1 MEPMSPLVT
10 KPASV
15 AGAGRRAQVA
25 IGVFAALVV
34 GLAYGYGTKPA
45 AAGSAQST
53 AAATV
58 TPVRNTTVICPMVT
72 GQGDADF
79 AAITP
84 AGAGA
89 GTPGGGDAATVT
101 AFNSKTPAIPLKG
114 IATLGTATGLSGQPA
129 NLNNESVPMVA
140 QATGA
145 YAPGFTV
152 TETLNSTGT
161 GTDHGLA
168 ATPCTA
174 PDTDYWF
181 IGAASDAKSALLNLY
196 NSDQIAAEVNLSA
209 YTLNGPV
216 ASALMQTDQGLLVQP
231 ASQYTQPV
239 DLTALSNGT
248 PTPLAV
254 HLTTT
259 AGRVAAALL
268 DSEQNTGRDF
278 ILAQKPAAHLVIPG
292 IPAPTAN
299 PAAKM
304 KLQLTLLAPTTD
316 TDVTL
321 HWIGGSTITPNVT
334 VPHLSA
340 GKVQQV
346 DLSGVPVSGEAAALQ
361 VDSANNVPLIAEI
374 RVTAEGGAD
383 SAYLSPVAAL
393 AGESVVAGDTNGSV
407 VQLTNTATKDAQV
420 KVTIEGSG
428 DPAPQTVTVPA
439 GSTKAVQLQA
449 PAGAASFAVSVDP
462 MGGAPSVFAA
472 RIMTAAGGL
481 LTIQPMSTA
490 LETVDVPP
498 VRSDLSGAVPQA
510 H

>member
-10 KPASV
+10 RPAAV

-34 GLAYGYGTKPA
+34 GLAYGYSAKP
-45 AAGSAQST
+45 AAGSAQS
-53 AAATV
+53 AAASTP

-79 AAITP
+79 TAITP
-84 AGAGA
+84 AGTGA
-89 GTPGGGDAATVT
+89 PGGSDAATVT
-101 AFNSKTPAIPLKG
+101 AFNGKSPAIALKG
-114 IATLGTATGLSGQPA
+114 TAALGTADGLSGEPA
-129 NLNNESVPMVA
+129 NLNNESVPVVA

-145 YAPGFTV
+145 YAPGYTV
-152 TETLNSTGT
+152 TETLISTGN
-161 GTDHGLA
+161 GTQHGLA
-168 ATPCTA
+168 STPCTA

-181 IGAASDAKSALLNLY
+181 IGSAADAKSALLNMY

-209 YTLNGPV
+209 YTQDGPV
-216 ASALMQTDQGLLVQP
+216 AAGVMQTDQGLLVQP
-231 ASQYTQPV
+231 VSQYTQPV
-239 DLTALSNGT
+239 DVAGLANGGT
-248 PTPLAV
+248 SPLAV

-268 DSEQNTGRDF
+268 DSDKSGGRDF

-321 HWIGGSTITPNVT
+321 HWIGGSTIMPNVT

-346 DLSGVPVSGEAAALQ
+346 DLSAVPVSGEAAALAI
-361 VDSANNVPLIAEI
+361 DSANNVPLVAEI

-393 AGESVVAGDTNGSV
+393 TGESVVAGDTSGSV

-420 KVTIEGSG
+420 KVTVEGSG
-428 DPAPQTVTVPA
+428 DPAPQTITVPA
-439 GSTKAVQLQA
+439 GSTKAVPLQA
-449 PAGAASFAVSVDP
+449 PAGGASFAVSVDP
-462 MGGAPSVFAA
+462 MAGAPSVFAA

-481 LTIQPMSTA
+481 ITIQPMSTA
-490 LETVDVPP
+490 LETVDVPA
-498 VRSDLSGAVPQA
+498 VRSDLSGVVPQS

>member
-34 GLAYGYGTKPA
+34 GLGYGYSMKPA
-45 AAGSAQST
+45 AAGSAQS

-58 TPVRNTTVICPMVT
+58 TPVRNSTTICPMVT
-72 GQGDADF
+72 GQADADF

-84 AGAGA
+84 TGA
-89 GTPGGGDAATVT
+89 GTPGGGDAATLT
-101 AFNSKTPAIPLKG
+101 AFNSQTAAVTLKSAG
-114 IATLGTATGLSGQPA
+114 TLGTATALSGQPA

-140 QATGA
+140 QATGG
-145 YAPGFTV
+145 YAPGYTV
-152 TETLNSTGT
+152 TEVLNSAGAGT
-161 GTDHGLA
+161 EHGLA

-181 IGAASDAKSALLNLY
+181 IGTLSDAKSALLNMY
-196 NSDQIAAEVNLSA
+196 NSDQIAAEVNLAA
-209 YTLNGPV
+209 YTQDGAV
-216 ASALMQTDQGLLVQP
+216 ASGIMQTDQGLLVQP
-231 ASQYTQPV
+231 VSQYTQPV
-239 DLTALSNGT
+239 DLTALATGT
-248 PTPLAV
+248 TTTPIAV
-254 HLTTT
+254 HVTTT

-268 DSEQNTGRDF
+268 DSDGNSGRDF

-299 PAAKM
+299 PATKM
-304 KLQLTLLAPTTD
+304 KLQLTLLAPTAD

-361 VDSANNVPLIAEI
+361 IDSANNVPLIAEI
-374 RVTAEGGAD
+374 RVAGEGGSD
-383 SAYLSPVAAL
+383 TAYLNPVAAL
-393 AGESVVAGDTNGSV
+393 TGESVVAGDTNGSI

-420 KVTIEGSG
+420 KVTVEGSG
-428 DPAPQTVTVPA
+428 DPAPQNVTVPA
-439 GSTKAVQLQA
+439 GSTKAVPLQA
-449 PAGAASFAVSVDP
+449 PAGAASFAVSVEP
-462 MGGAPSVFAA
+462 MDGAASVFAA

-481 LTIQPMSTA
+481 ITIQPMSTA
-490 LETVDVPP
+490 LETVDVPA

-510 H
+510 Q

>member
-15 AGAGRRAQVA
+15 AGVGRRAQVA

-84 AGAGA
+84 AGV
-89 GTPGGGDAATVT
+89 GTPGGSDAATVT

-114 IATLGTATGLSGQPA
+114 VATLGTAKGLSGQPD

-152 TETLNSTGT
+152 TETLNSTGAE
-161 GTDHGLA
+161 HGLA

-181 IGAASDAKSALLNLY
+181 IGAAADAKSALLNMY
-196 NSDQIAAEVNLSA
+196 NGDQIAAEVNLSA
-209 YTLNGPV
+209 YTQDGPV
-216 ASALMQTDQGLLVQP
+216 AAGVMQTDQGLLVQP
-231 ASQYTQPV
+231 VSQYTQPV
-239 DLTALSNGT
+239 DVAGLANGGT
-248 PTPLAV
+248 SPLAV

-268 DSEQNTGRDF
+268 DSDKSGGRDF

-321 HWIGGSTITPNVT
+321 HWIGGSTIMPNVT

-346 DLSGVPVSGEAAALQ
+346 DLSAVPVSGEAAALAI
-361 VDSANNVPLIAEI
+361 DSANNVPLVAEI

-393 AGESVVAGDTNGSV
+393 TGESVVAGDTSGSV

-420 KVTIEGSG
+420 KVTVEGSG
-428 DPAPQTVTVPA
+428 DPAPQTITVPA
-439 GSTKAVQLQA
+439 GSTKAVPLQA
-449 PAGAASFAVSVDP
+449 PAGGASFAVSVDP
-462 MGGAPSVFAA
+462 MAGAPSVFAA

-481 LTIQPMSTA
+481 ITIQPMSTA
-490 LETVDVPP
+490 LETVDVPA
-498 VRSDLSGAVPQA
+498 VRSDLSGVVPQS

>member
-34 GLAYGYGTKPA
+34 GLGYGYSMKPA
-45 AAGSAQST
+45 AAGSAQS

-58 TPVRNTTVICPMVT
+58 TPVRNSTTICPMVT
-72 GQGDADF
+72 GQADADF

-84 AGAGA
+84 AGA

-101 AFNSKTPAIPLKG
+101 AFNSQTAAVTLKG
-114 IATLGTATGLSGQPA
+114 AGTLGTATALSGQPA

-140 QATGA
+140 QATGG
-145 YAPGFTV
+145 YAPGYTV
-152 TETLNSTGT
+152 TEVLNSTGA

-181 IGAASDAKSALLNLY
+181 IGAAANAKSALLNMY
-196 NSDQIAAEVNLSA
+196 NSDQIAAEVNLAA
-209 YTLNGPV
+209 YTQDGPIAGGV
-216 ASALMQTDQGLLVQP
+216 MQTDQGLLVQP
-231 ASQYTQPV
+231 VSQYTQPV
-239 DLTALSNGT
+239 DLTGLTNGGNS
-248 PTPLAV
+248 PIAV
-254 HLTTT
+254 HVTTT

-268 DSEQNTGRDF
+268 DSDGNVGRDF

-292 IPAPTAN
+292 IPAPSAN
-299 PAAKM
+299 AATKM
-304 KLQLTLLAPTTD
+304 KLQLALLAPTTD

-346 DLSGVPVSGEAAALQ
+346 DLSSVPVSGEAAALQ
-361 VDSANNVPLIAEI
+361 IDSANNVPLIAEI
-374 RVTAEGGAD
+374 RVTGEGGSD
-383 SAYLSPVAAL
+383 TAYLNPVAAL
-393 AGESVVAGDTNGSV
+393 TGESVVAGDTNGSI

-420 KVTIEGSG
+420 KVTVEGSG
-428 DPAPQTVTVPA
+428 NPAPQNVTVPA
-439 GSTKAVQLQA
+439 GSTKAVPLQA
-449 PAGAASFAVSVDP
+449 PAGAASFAVSVQP
-462 MGGAPSVFAA
+462 LNGAASVFAA

-481 LTIQPMSTA
+481 ITIQPMSTA
-490 LETVDVPP
+490 LETVDVPA

-510 H
+510 Q